1 MNRVAV
7 FCGASAGTD
16 TLYAQT
22 GVQLGRELAL
32 RNIGI
37 VYGGAKIGV
46 MGAVADGA
54 LQAGGKV
61 IGVIPHFLRTREVA
75 HDTLTQLILVDS
87 MHERKTRMHDLSD
100 GFIALPGG
108 FGTMEELF
116 EILTW
121 GQLGLHTKPIGLLN
135 VNGFYDPLIAMARQ
149 MLDRGFLRQTHFD
162 MLLTSDSIS
171 DLLLKMDSYRSP
183 DLPQWITTQTT

>member
-1 MNRVAV
+1 MNQVAV

-32 RNIGI
+32 RNIGL

-61 IGVIPHFLRTREVA
+61 VGVIPHFLRTREVA
-75 HDTLTQLILVDS
+75 HNTLTQLILVDS
-87 MHERKTRMHDLSD
+87 MHERKSRMHDLSD

-171 DLLLKMDSYRSP
+171 DLLLKMDSYRAP

>member
-171 DLLLKMDSYRSP
+171 DLLLKMDSYRAP

>member
-16 TLYAQT
+16 TLYAQN

-171 DLLLKMDSYRSP
+171 DLLLKMDSYRAP

>member
-16 TLYAQT
+16 TIYAQT

-171 DLLLKMDSYRSP
+171 DLLLKMDSYRAP

>member
-1 MNRVAV
+1 MKRVAV

-16 TLYAQT
+16 TIYAQT
-22 GVQLGRELAL
+22 GVQLGHELAL
-32 RNIGI
+32 RNIGV

-54 LQAGGKV
+54 LQAGGEV

-75 HDTLTQLILVDS
+75 HETLTQLILVDS

-135 VNGFYDPLIAMARQ
+135 VNGFYEPLIAMARQ
-149 MLDRGFLRQTHFD
+149 MLNRGFLKQAHFD
-162 MLLTSDSIS
+162 MLLTSDSID
-171 DLLLKMDSYRSP
+171 DLLQKMESYRAP
-183 DLPQWITTQTT
+183 ELPQWITTQTT

>member
-1 MNRVAV
+1 MKRVAV

-16 TLYAQT
+16 TIYAQT
-22 GVQLGRELAL
+22 GMQLGHELAL
-32 RNIGI
+32 RKIGV

-54 LQAGGKV
+54 LQSGGEV

-75 HDTLTQLILVDS
+75 HETLTQLILVDS

-135 VNGFYDPLIAMARQ
+135 VNGFYEPLIAMARQ
-149 MLDRGFLRQTHFD
+149 MLNRGFLKQAHFD
-162 MLLTSDSIS
+162 MLLTSDSIN
-171 DLLLKMDSYRSP
+171 DLLQKMKGYRAP

>member
-1 MNRVAV
+1 MNQVAV

-16 TLYAQT
+16 TIYAQT
-22 GVQLGRELAL
+22 GMQLGRELAL
-32 RNIGI
+32 CNIGI

-149 MLDRGFLRQTHFD
+149 MLNRGFLKQAHFD
-162 MLLTSDSIS
+162 MLLTSDSID
-171 DLLLKMDSYRSP
+171 DLLQKMESYRAP
-183 DLPQWITTQTT
+183 ELPQWITTQTT

>member
-1 MNRVAV
+1 MNQVAV

-16 TLYAQT
+16 TLYVQT

-171 DLLLKMDSYRSP
+171 DLLLKMDSYRAP

>member
-1 MNRVAV
+1 MKRVAV

-16 TLYAQT
+16 TIYAQT
-22 GVQLGRELAL
+22 GVQLGHELAL
-32 RNIGI
+32 RNIGV

-54 LQAGGKV
+54 LQAGGEV

-75 HDTLTQLILVDS
+75 HETLTQLILVDS

-135 VNGFYDPLIAMARQ
+135 VNGFYEPLIAMARQ
-149 MLDRGFLRQTHFD
+149 MLDRGFLKQTHFD
-162 MLLTSDSIS
+162 MLLTSDSID
-171 DLLLKMDSYRSP
+171 DLLQKMESYRAP
-183 DLPQWITTQTT
+183 ELPQWITTQTT

>member
-1 MNRVAV
+1 MNQVAV

-16 TLYAQT
+16 TLYVQT
-22 GVQLGRELAL
+22 GMQLGRELAL
-32 RNIGI
+32 CNIGI

-171 DLLLKMDSYRSP
+171 DLLLKMDSYRAP

>member
-1 MNRVAV
+1 MNQVAV

-16 TLYAQT
+16 TLYVQT

-171 DLLLKMDSYRSP
+171 DLLLKMESYRAP